1 MIYTPSAHTQA
12 QTLQSRAEWHRRE
25 AQNFLRHSCAAMYQ
39 HEKEAERLERE
50 AAKLL
55 NQPKG

>member
-1 MIYTPSAHTQA
+1 MNHQA
-12 QTLQSRAEWHRRE
+12 ATLLARAQWHRAESE
-25 AQNFLRHSCAAMYQ
+25 NFLRHSCSAMYQ

-55 NQPKG
+55 KGQL